1 MDFGDWLQIAFI
13 CLIGAA
19 APGLSFG
26 LVVTNTISKGK
37 LYGVATG
44 IGHGIGIWWW
54 AFLSAIGIVKILADH
69 SLILQICQL
78 LGACILVYIGLRTI
92 TQGNVLAIRDKTYS
106 EIDKFYI
113 FRGASEGFL
122 LAIFN
127 PKIALFFLA
136 IFSHFI
142 RLDFGWTE
150 ASLLSVTAAS
160 IDALWYVSLALV
172 VTSIRKVS
180 IFRNNG
186 LIISRSCGA
195 LLTLTAVY
203 LIVMAIK

>member
-1 MDFGDWLQIAFI
+1 MDFSDWLQIAFI
-13 CLIGAA
+13 CLLGAA

-26 LVVTNTISKGK
+26 LVVTNTISRGRV
-37 LYGVATG
+37 YGVATG
-44 IGHGIGIWWW
+44 IGHGIGIWCW

-69 SLILQICQL
+69 PLILQICQL
-78 LGACILVYIGLRTI
+78 FGACVLVYIGLRTI
-92 TQGNVLAIRDKTYS
+92 AQGNVLSIRDTTYS
-106 EIDKFYI
+106 EVDKSYI
-113 FRGASEGFL
+113 VRGASEGFL

-142 RLDFGWTE
+142 RLDFGWAE
-150 ASLLSVTAAS
+150 AGLLSVTAAS
-160 IDALWYVSLALV
+160 IDALWYVSLALM
-172 VTSIRKVS
+172 VTSIRQVG
-180 IFRNNG
+180 ILRNNG